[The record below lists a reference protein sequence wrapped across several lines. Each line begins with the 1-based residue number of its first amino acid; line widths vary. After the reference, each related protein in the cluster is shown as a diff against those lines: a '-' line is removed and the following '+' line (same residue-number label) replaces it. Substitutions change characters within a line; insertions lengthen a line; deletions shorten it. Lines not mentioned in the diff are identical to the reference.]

1 MMRQMRQNTKII
13 MLVTALAFVALM
25 VFEWGMDMSGQ
36 SSGGDLGR
44 VGNVRVS
51 VADWQDARSRI
62 FSEVQASQN
71 EPVSGI
77 QNREIDDAAWD
88 EVVNQILIRLELER
102 RGIRVSDDEIRQAAR
117 FSPHPALRQ
126 DPRFLDEDGQFNLQ
140 RYHEFLSQ
148 ASVDPA
154 LMLEL
159 EEYYRTVIPQSKLL
173 RQVTSGI
180 HVSDALLWREYRDQ
194 NERVEARFLVAD
206 APGWISDADASVSDR
221 AIQDYY
227 RQNRDRF
234 QVPATARVAYT
245 WISTGATAADSIAAL
260 DRAQSVRQE
269 ILDGGSFSELARI
282 ESDDFQSGREGGNLG
297 SFTRGQMVGPF
308 EEAAFSLPVGELSE
322 PVQTDFGWHLIE
334 VLARDEEAGTV
345 EARHIL
351 FGYAPAGEREIELL
365 AAADSLEA
373 LGATLSVAEAARELG
388 LDVLEGEIT
397 EDRASLPQVG
407 NAAEAQDWIFDE
419 DEGEG
424 AVSPVFE
431 NSQGFFMVEI
441 LTKAPSRTL
450 ALEEVRGEIEA
461 RLRTQR
467 KVEVGLE
474 RMERL
479 AEEIRGGASL
489 EEVASREGLRVE
501 EPGSFSRTTTV
512 PGIGRANAAV
522 GIAFG
527 TPAGEIGGPVA
538 AGNRIVLVEVLG
550 KEEADQETFET
561 LRPVLR
567 AQLENQLR
575 QQRLELW
582 LEGLRETTRIQ
593 DRRAEFFRAQER
605 AADGPQIPLFF

>member
-62 FSEVQASQN
+62 FSEVQNAQG

-88 EVVNQILIRLELER
+88 EVVNQILIQLELER

-117 FSPHPALRQ
+117 FSPHPALQQ
-126 DPRFLDEDGQFNLQ
+126 DPRFLDEDGQFDLQ
-140 RYHEFLSQ
+140 RYHQFLSQ

-154 LMLEL
+154 LMREL

-206 APGWISDADASVSDR
+206 APGWITDSDATVSDR

-227 RQNRDRF
+227 RENRDRF
-234 QVPATARVAYT
+234 RVPATARVAYT
-245 WISTGATAADSIAAL
+245 WVSTAATAADSTAAL
-260 DRAQSVRQE
+260 ERAESVRQE

-297 SFTRGQMVGPF
+297 TFSRGQMVGPF
-308 EEAAFSLPVGELSE
+308 EEAAFTLPVGELSE
-322 PVQTDFGWHLIE
+322 PVRTDFGWHLIE
-334 VLARDEEAGTV
+334 VVARDEEAGTV

-351 FGYAPAGEREIELL
+351 FSYAPAGDREIALL
-365 AAADSLEA
+365 STADSLEA
-373 LGATLSVAEAARELG
+373 LGATMSVAEAAQELG
-388 LDVLEGEIT
+388 LEVLEGEIT

-407 NAAEAQDWIFDE
+407 NAAEAQDWIFD
-419 DEGEG
+419 DGEGEG

-441 LTKAPSRTL
+441 LTKSPSRTL

-461 RLRTQR
+461 RLRSRR

-479 AEEIRGGASL
+479 AEEVRGGASL

-501 EPGSFSRTTTV
+501 EPGSFSRTATV

-522 GIAFG
+522 GVAFG

-538 AGNRIVLVEVLG
+538 AGNRIVLVEVLAV
-550 KEEADQETFET
+550 EEADRSSFET
-561 LRPVLR
+561 LRPILR